1 MHKKINIYLFLFV
14 SFFVFTQRVLAETK
28 TSIHQ
33 IEAFEAVNHPQVA
46 YWFFSKDMLD
56 AKRYEE
62 KIDSLCR
69 DSKYTLIFLTARN
82 GVNFYE
88 TEKMHPVFENL
99 VKYAHQKGLK
109 IGLQLWDKKY
119 KVAIENTERMMLE
132 GEILLDETGK
142 GTYSAKAKYV
152 RDARSIL
159 KSELFKVYAFKKS
172 ASGFY
177 EPKSLIDITAKCT
190 KTESKETVELKIDE
204 GSKLKGYTA
213 YVLTQH
219 YYNFCSNHSP
229 EVLENLTQVLK
240 AYSDVPFDGVGLDEY
255 TNMRVSPTFEL
266 KKTNDIYRG
275 RTYSL
280 AMAEKMT
287 ASTGLKPEQV
297 LFNMRYAPK
306 GEPEVRI
313 KAINHYMD
321 AMRSGTLA
329 IETAIYDKSKEVFGP
344 NTFIGLHNTHHN
356 SLDGDEIWQTGLNWW
371 RTKRDYGHTDE
382 EIPAGITMGIGF
394 TAPKNVMYNMY
405 YSKSLD
411 KIVNKANSD
420 LTFGIRTHYHA
431 INDIQ
436 KWGVSVEQPAALAQ
450 INRVENQARLLNHFN
465 PSFPKIKL
473 LVVFGMEELANWFP
487 DSTKRG
493 VMDINTSLKIEEKVN
508 LLWTAG
514 YLNAVLPTDL
524 IANGSLKL
532 NTKGKPEIQG
542 HEFDAIVFL
551 APQYARKST
560 LDFLK
565 KYVDKGGKLMLEGSA
580 SFDFDAKDIRK
591 QWNEIAQKAMFKNFA
606 VNDVEKM
613 GIAKREF
620 QNGVLNED
628 GSYTF
633 TGINETQSLKLGKNG
648 DQYIIKCN
656 GLAAIKI
663 DASGKLEK
671 LVATNFSSLAVNGK
685 AILSLEKPSDIFVTV
700 ENEKANVTVLDGDKS
715 NKISSNF

>member
-14 SFFVFTQRVLAETK
+14 SFFVFTQRVLSETK

-56 AKRYEE
+56 PKRYQE

-132 GEILLDETGK
+132 GEILLDESGK

-152 RDARSIL
+152 RDAKSIL
-159 KSELFKVYAFKKS
+159 KSELFKVYAFRK
-172 ASGFY
+172 AGSGFY
-177 EPKSLIDITAKCT
+177 EPKSLIDITAKCI
-190 KTESKETVELKIDE
+190 KTEGKETVELKIDE

-213 YVLTQH
+213 YILTQH
-219 YYNFCSNHSP
+219 YYNFCSNHCP
-229 EVLENLTQVLK
+229 EVVENLTQVLK
-240 AYSDVPFDGVGLDEY
+240 AYSDIPFDGVGLDEY

-266 KKTNDIYRG
+266 KKTNDVFRG

-280 AMAEKMT
+280 GMAEKMT
-287 ASTGLKPEQV
+287 ATSGLKPEQV
-297 LFNMRYAPK
+297 LFNMRYAPL
-306 GEPEVRI
+306 GESEVRI

-329 IETAIYDKSKEVFGP
+329 IETAIYDQGKAVFGP

-371 RTKRDYGHTDE
+371 RVKRDYGHTDE
-382 EIPAGITMGIGF
+382 NSSPAIQMGIGF
-394 TAPKNVMYNMY
+394 MHPKNVMYNMFY
-405 YSKSLD
+405 DKSLD
-411 KIVNKANSD
+411 KIVNKASSD
-420 LTFGIRTHYHA
+420 LTYGIRTHYHA

-436 KWGVSVEQPAALAQ
+436 KWGVSVEMPEALKE

-465 PSFPKIKL
+465 PPFPKIKL
-473 LVVFGMEELANWFP
+473 LVIFGMEELANWYP

-493 VMDINTSLKIEEKVN
+493 VMDINKSLGIEEKVSLVWN
-508 LLWTAG
+508 AG
-514 YLNAVLPTDL
+514 YLAAILPTDL
-524 IANGSLKL
+524 IANGALKL
-532 NTKGKPEIQG
+532 NAQGKAQIQG
-542 HEFDAIVFL
+542 HEFDAILFMY
-551 APQYARKST
+551 PQYARKST

-565 KYVDKGGKLMLEGSA
+565 KYVDKGGKLMVEGSA
-580 SFDFDAKDIRK
+580 SSDFDGNDIRK
-591 QWNEIAQKAMFKNFA
+591 QWNEIAQKAMFKSFA
-606 VNDVEKM
+606 VSDVAKL
-613 GIAKREF
+613 GIVKREYP
-620 QNGVLNED
+620 NGVQNED

-633 TGINETQSLKLGKNG
+633 TGINEAQSIKLGKNN
-648 DQYIIKCN
+648 DVFVIRCV
-656 GLAAIKI
+656 GLAAIKT
-663 DASGKLEK
+663 DANGKLEK
-671 LVATNFSSLAVNGK
+671 LVATNFSSLSINGK
-685 AILSLEKPSDIFVTV
+685 TVLSVEKPTDISVVV
-700 ENEKANVTVLDGDKS
+700 ENDKANVTILDADKS
-715 NKISSNF
+715 NKVSSNF